1 MQSQG
6 FAISLAIGLTA
17 VMFLLPEAQMLHV
30 RRTVDIM
37 VALQLIR
44 DVMNKFRR

>member
-1 MQSQG
+1 MQLQR
-6 FAISLAIGLTA
+6 FNIYLAIGLTV
-17 VMFLLPEAQMLHV
+17 VMFLLPEAHMLLL

-44 DVMNKFRR
+44 DVMSKFRK

>member
-6 FAISLAIGLTA
+6 FNISLAIGLAA
-17 VMFLLPEAQMLHV
+17 VMFLLPEAQMLLL
-30 RRTVDIM
+30 RRMVDM

-44 DVMNKFRR
+44 DVMGKFRK

>member
-6 FAISLAIGLTA
+6 INISLAIGLAA
-17 VMFLLPEAQMLHV
+17 VMSLLPEAQMLLL

-37 VALQLIR
+37 IALQLIR
-44 DVMNKFRR
+44 DVMNKFRK

>member
-6 FAISLAIGLTA
+6 FNISLAIGLTA
-17 VMFLLPEAQMLHV
+17 AMFLLPEAQMLLL

-44 DVMNKFRR
+44 DVMKNFRK

>member
-6 FAISLAIGLTA
+6 LNISLAIGLTA
-17 VMFLLPEAQMLHV
+17 VMFLLPEAQMLLL
-30 RRTVDIM
+30 RRTMDIM

-44 DVMNKFRR
+44 DVMNKFRK

>member
-1 MQSQG
+1 MRSQG
-6 FAISLAIGLTA
+6 LNITLAIGLTA
-17 VMFLLPEAQMLHV
+17 VMLLLPEAPMLLL

-44 DVMNKFRR
+44 DLMKNRN